1 MKALDFGI
9 FALSTL
15 LVLGGGLGTVA
26 SKNPIRSAIALLV
39 SILGIAGMF
48 LLLAAEFLAAIQVL
62 VYAGAVVVLFLFVIM
77 LLGPAAQSP
86 ADARSAISRYLGAA
100 TFLLSATG
108 VLALVLRATKGATT
122 TLATQPA
129 GFGTIEAVGK
139 ELFTSSI
146 APLEFSGALL
156 LVAIVGAIAVAR
168 GKQPD
173 PTLAVATPKGEEPEA
188 APEKAPSR
196 RPTPKEAHS

>member
-1 MKALDFGI
+1 VKPLDFGI

-86 ADARSAISRYLGAA
+86 ADARSAISRYTGAA
-100 TFLLSATG
+100 AFLLAAVG
-108 VLALVLRATKGATT
+108 VVALVLKATKGATT
-122 TLATQPA
+122 TLGAQPA

-139 ELFTSSI
+139 ELFTTNV
-146 APLEFSGALL
+146 APVEFSGALL
-156 LVAIVGAIAVAR
+156 LVAIVGAVAVAR

-173 PTLAVATPKGEEPEA
+173 PTTAPATPDANPEA
-188 APEKAPSR
+188 GADKAPTR